1 MKAIAVIL
9 FISAVLVQ
17 FSYQQGECHKLTNE
31 NRPKIA
37 LFILN
42 IAGALIEVH
51 AKHLGDVQ
59 DPICSL
65 KPDPGFCKA
74 LFYRYYYDPSK
85 GKCELFNY
93 GGCRGNAN
101 NFESLEACEAACVEG
116 KTTEAAPL

>member
-1 MKAIAVIL
+1 MRTQLERSHLSIDRPSTTETNNHIKTMKAIAVIL

-17 FSYQQGECHKLTNE
+17 FSDQQ
-31 NRPKIA
+31 
-37 LFILN
+37 
-42 IAGALIEVH
+42 
-51 AKHLGDVQ
+51 DVQ
-59 DPICSL
+59 DTICSL

-101 NFESLEACEAACVEG
+101 NFETLEACEAACVQG
-116 KTTEAAPL
+116 KATEAAPL